1 MTLAAEYTYV
11 AGRARVKHSSRDD
24 PTQEHY
30 GVKRSDFILSV
41 YMLSCTRI
49 ASDISLAKKAM
60 LIVLSKKA
68 SRMKGIIELL
78 KRDLM
83 GHKKSIR
90 EGRFEVIIAR
100 GRDAIKG
107 AKY

>member
-1 MTLAAEYTYV
+1 M
-11 AGRARVKHSSRDD
+11 KHSSRDD

-30 GVKRSDFILSV
+30 SVKRSDFILLV
-41 YMLSCTRI
+41 YMLSSSRT
-49 ASDISLAKKAM
+49 SPDISLAKKAM

-68 SRMKGIIELL
+68 SRMKAIVELL

-83 GHKKSIR
+83 GHKSSTR
-90 EGRFEVIIAR
+90 EGRFKVIIAG

>member
-1 MTLAAEYTYV
+1 
-11 AGRARVKHSSRDD
+11 VKHSSRDD

-30 GVKRSDFILSV
+30 GVKRSDFVLLV
-41 YMLSCTRI
+41 YMLSFSRTS
-49 ASDISLAKKAM
+49 SDISLAKKAM

-83 GHKKSIR
+83 GHKNSTR